1 MDGGIVVC
9 IYIGFVASVSVLQ
22 YILPWYGHL
31 LLSFLLFPV
40 YIYLYFTLDLKGSD
54 LFVYAITFYFATL
67 LTFGLALPW
76 VIHRE
81 FSLIVNEIQVTGEID
96 FAVIQNREEK
106 VTGTGDIASIL
117 IDVDLGF

>member
-1 MDGGIVVC
+1 M
-9 IYIGFVASVSVLQ
+9 
-22 YILPWYGHL
+22 
-31 LLSFLLFPV
+31 
-40 YIYLYFTLDLKGSD
+40 
-54 LFVYAITFYFATL
+54 
-67 LTFGLALPW
+67 
-76 VIHRE
+76 IHRE